1 MRYSFEMREGYL
13 RAEMLER
20 ETPEETR
27 QFAEALYAAIQEK
40 GASRVL
46 VVVRASRPIF
56 RVEEYRLS
64 DFLKR
69 IPGMKVAVVS
79 DSRELAAAHEYIQ
92 LIASQRGTP
101 LRAFGAEK
109 PALEWL
115 LAT

>member
-1 MRYSFEMREGYL
+1 
-13 RAEMLER
+13 
-20 ETPEETR
+20 
-27 QFAEALYAAIQEK
+27 
-40 GASRVL
+40 
-46 VVVRASRPIF
+46 
-56 RVEEYRLS
+56 
-64 DFLKR
+64 
-69 IPGMKVAVVS
+69 VVS